1 MYLSST
7 KGWDREPPRAQC
19 IGVLPSLSAGET
31 QASLWKYN
39 IRLMSTKKSR
49 FNRNFTFKETN
60 NLLWSRRILT
70 IS

>member
-39 IRLMSTKKSR
+39 EYTI
-49 FNRNFTFKETN
+49 NEHKEKQ
-60 NLLWSRRILT
+60 I
-70 IS
+70 